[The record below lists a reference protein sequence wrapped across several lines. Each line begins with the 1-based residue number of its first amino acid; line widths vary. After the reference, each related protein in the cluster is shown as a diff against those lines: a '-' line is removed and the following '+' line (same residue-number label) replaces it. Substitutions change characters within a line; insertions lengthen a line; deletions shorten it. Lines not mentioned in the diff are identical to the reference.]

1 MELYTLSSKIYYDND
16 EYKKI
21 IFLDKKP
28 EKNGMLQYIVK
39 YISPSKLSTSIYEYN
54 NKCIYAILNP
64 NNLNEL
70 LKIEDISILFTWL
83 FNNGYNINTNFTE
96 IIQRSKLQ
104 IKNNMICFIS
114 SN

>member
-1 MELYTLSSKIYYDND
+1 MELYTLSSKIYYDNN

-21 IFLDKKP
+21 IILDRKP
-28 EKNGMLQYIVK
+28 EINGMLQYIVK
-39 YISPSKLSTSIYEYN
+39 KISPSKLSTSIN
-54 NKCIYAILNP
+54 QDNKCIYALLNP

-70 LKIEDISILFTWL
+70 LKIEELSILFTWL

-96 IIQRSKLQ
+96 IIQRSSLQ

-114 SN
+114 SS

>member
-21 IFLDKKP
+21 IILDRKP
-28 EKNGMLQYIVK
+28 KTTGMLQYIVK
-39 YISPSKLSTSIYEYN
+39 YIRPSNLSSSINVDN

-70 LKIEDISILFTWL
+70 LKIEELSILFTWL
-83 FNNGYNINTNFTE
+83 FNNGYNVNTNFTE
-96 IIQRSKLQ
+96 IIQRSNLQ